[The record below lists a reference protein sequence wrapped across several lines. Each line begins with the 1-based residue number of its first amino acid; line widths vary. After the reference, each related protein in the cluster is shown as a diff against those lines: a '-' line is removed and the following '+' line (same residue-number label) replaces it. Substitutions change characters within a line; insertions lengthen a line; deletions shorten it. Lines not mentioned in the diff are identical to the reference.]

1 MIRDTVGRVAR
12 IVEDKDANHK
22 ERAVNEINTGVLAA
36 PAAKLRGWLGA
47 LKADNS
53 QGEYI

>member
-1 MIRDTVGRVAR
+1 MIRDTAGRVAR

-22 ERAVNEINTGVLAA
+22 ERAINEINTGVLAA

-47 LKADNS
+47 LE
-53 QGEYI
+53 GR